1 MGKCLVSYDH
11 DNTVYKLQQLRA
23 RVSIG
28 DVGLTTVDGKVRKH
42 LPEDVTGRESDLL
55 WLRRLLDDVQESG
68 LVPNKEE
75 FDMANL
81 MWKKYSNGV
90 EPTDENM
97 WKLIDSMLTQENPSK
112 IGAIKMY
119 RRFIDSTLKEAKEMV
134 DAREIKIKKE
144 W

>member
-1 MGKCLVSYDH
+1 MSYDH
-11 DNTVYKLQQLRA
+11 DNTIYKLQQLRA

-28 DVGLTTVDGKVRKH
+28 DV
-42 LPEDVTGRESDLL
+42 EDVMSVEVTGRESDLL
-55 WLRRLLDDVQESG
+55 WIRRLLEDVQESG

-81 MWKKYSNGV
+81 IWKKYSNGV
-90 EPTDENM
+90 EPNNENM
-97 WKLIDSMLTQENPSK
+97 WKLIDGMLTQQNPTK

-134 DAREIKIKKE
+134 DAREKSISQGWHNVTVVKPNRSNS
-144 W
+144 

>member
-1 MGKCLVSYDH
+1 MSYDH

-28 DVGLTTVDGKVRKH
+28 DV
-42 LPEDVTGRESDLL
+42 EDVMSVEVTGRESDLL
-55 WLRRLLDDVQESG
+55 WIRRLLEDVQESG

-81 MWKKYSNGV
+81 IWKKYSNGV
-90 EPTDENM
+90 EPNNENM
-97 WKLIDSMLTQENPSK
+97 WKLIDGMLTQENPTK

-119 RRFIDSTLKEAKEMV
+119 RRFIDCTLKEAKEMV
-134 DAREIKIKKE
+134 DAREIKIQKG